1 MKPVL
6 APRSKLQLRA
16 DHAFLQLE
24 EAITELDRR
33 RRRALSLSQWMIPV
47 VVVIA
52 SGLLVRRMLRH
63 RGDHRLSVV
72 GGPAARPVETVGA
85 LLLTAA
91 LRAWAQRAARSNPI
105 DRQWGPGRPS

>member
-1 MKPVL
+1 MTPSL

-16 DHAFLQLE
+16 EHAFLQLE

-33 RRRALSLSQWMIPV
+33 RRRAVHLSQWMVPMV
-47 VVVIA
+47 VVVA

-63 RGDHRLSVV
+63 RGNHRPAFVSR
-72 GGPAARPVETVGA
+72 PAARPIETVGA

-91 LRAWAQRAARSNPI
+91 LGAWAQRAVRSKPI
-105 DRQWGPGRPS
+105 DRQWGPVRPS